1 MHVVL
6 DHLTSII
13 VAGFVILI
21 IMAMLALRAE
31 ESQETTRTYVTQQ
44 AVSGFTK
51 VLEADLENMGVQLP
65 MGVSVITTLTADNF
79 TFWGLDGPEGN
90 SAQITYSRT
99 AVGALDSLTLYR
111 IDRYVDGVAD
121 GAIDGEVT
129 QFAVTLL
136 DNDGVPVPESGWD
149 DVRQV
154 FLRVERATAYAR
166 TGERAAREAVRV
178 QGWGSTVRP
187 IALQ

>member
-6 DHLTSII
+6 DHLTAII

-21 IMAMLALRAE
+21 TMAMLALQAE
-31 ESQETTRTYVTQQ
+31 ESQETTRTYITQQ
-44 AVSGFTK
+44 AVSGFTE
-51 VLEADLENMGVQLP
+51 VLVADLENMGAQVPL
-65 MGVSVITTLTADNF
+65 GVSVVTTLTPDNF

-99 AVGALDSLTLYR
+99 AVGSLDSLTLYR
-111 IDRYVDGVAD
+111 VDRFVNGVAD
-121 GAIDGEVT
+121 GAMDGEVT
-129 QFAVTLL
+129 QFVVSLL
-136 DNDGVPVPESGWD
+136 DNSGVTLPESGWD
-149 DVRQV
+149 DTRQV

-187 IALQ
+187 LALQ